1 MSDLPTKPVPLQE
14 PERIL
19 SDVEEVYALRYLRLL
34 ALRIDP
40 DDAIRLIEIPDVAHA
55 AEALYARGC
64 PPKLIVELLKT

>member
-1 MSDLPTKPVPLQE
+1 MSESDPVPLHD

-19 SDVEEVYALRYLRLL
+19 SDVEEVYAHRYLRLL
-34 ALRIDP
+34 ALHIEP

-64 PPKLIVELLKT
+64 PPGIIVELLTT